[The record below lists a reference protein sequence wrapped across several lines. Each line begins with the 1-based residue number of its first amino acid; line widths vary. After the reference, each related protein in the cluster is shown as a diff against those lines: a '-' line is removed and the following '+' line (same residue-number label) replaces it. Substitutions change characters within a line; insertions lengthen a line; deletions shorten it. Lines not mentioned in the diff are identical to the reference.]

1 MKNIQFFRFFL
12 SFAVQRIFFKLFQ
25 MQTEQMFNELICRFY
40 YPEMKKRVFLCG
52 ALSAGR
58 CSGFYILIFFL
69 QCQKFFTSANEIL
82 FLWSGRFF
90 CFKVFCE

>member
-40 YPEMKKRVFLCG
+40 YPEMKKRVFLCA

-58 CSGFYILIFFL
+58 CSGFYFQFF
-69 QCQKFFTSANEIL
+69 FAMS
-82 FLWSGRFF
+82 
-90 CFKVFCE
+90 KVFYFCK